1 MANCQALSSNKS
13 RCGRQSSDYFW
24 FHDSHSLIDETF
36 HICHDH
42 SQHILSEQMK
52 NEDNFKHAVKRLQL
66 TTQSLKRDLQKGTN
80 IEEERKKIRESIQ
93 EGLPRPHFKKIDDIQ
108 KDIRINYEKMTKL
121 RDLINVERNKI
132 CRWCGYPLREPEF
145 ESDHIQNNPY
155 SHADFHSE
163 NGYRRETMMY
173 HTQCGRQFMLERLK
187 LSEKTIQFIKPRRT
201 GQHTLVFE

>member
-1 MANCQALSSNKS
+1 MPNCQALSQNKS
-13 RCGRQSSDYFW
+13 RCGKQSSDYFW
-24 FHDSHSLIDETF
+24 FHDSHNLIDETF

-52 NEDNFKHAVKRLQL
+52 NEDNFKYAVKRLQL
-66 TTQSLKRDLQKGTN
+66 TIQSLKRDLQKGTN
-80 IEEERKKIRESIQ
+80 IEEERKKIRESIE
-93 EGLPRPHFKKIDDIQ
+93 EGLARPKFKKIDDIQ

-121 RDLINVERNKI
+121 RELINVERNKI
-132 CRWCGYPLREPEF
+132 CRWCGYSLREPEF
-145 ESDHIQNNPY
+145 ESDHIQTNPY

-187 LSEKTIQFIKPRRT
+187 LSEKTIQFIKPRRV